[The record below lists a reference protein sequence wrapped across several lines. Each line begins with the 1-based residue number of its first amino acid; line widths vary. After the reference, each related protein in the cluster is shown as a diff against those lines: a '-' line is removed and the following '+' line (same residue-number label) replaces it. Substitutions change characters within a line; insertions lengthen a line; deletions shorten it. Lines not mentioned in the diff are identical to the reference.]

1 MSWAASPPAQV
12 AGSAV
17 RRTIGSASA
26 IASLAGA
33 GLVWLAL
40 LGPVI
45 ALLAHLSWHSIE
57 AALTIPGALDP
68 LLVSVQ
74 SGAITLAV
82 LLLLGTPLA
91 WKLAQGT
98 LPFPRIW
105 ETGVL
110 LSLLLPPLV
119 IGCC

>member
-17 RRTIGSASA
+17 RRTLGSASA
-26 IASLAGA
+26 IVSVAGA

-40 LGPVI
+40 LGPFI
-45 ALLAHLSWHSIE
+45 ALLANLSWHSID

-68 LLVSVQ
+68 LIVSVQ
-74 SGAITLAV
+74 SGLITLAV

-91 WKLAQGT
+91 EPTVRRRADPATWAGGLAAQLT
-98 LPFPRIW
+98 LH
-105 ETGVL
+105 G
-110 LSLLLPPLV
+110 
-119 IGCC
+119 